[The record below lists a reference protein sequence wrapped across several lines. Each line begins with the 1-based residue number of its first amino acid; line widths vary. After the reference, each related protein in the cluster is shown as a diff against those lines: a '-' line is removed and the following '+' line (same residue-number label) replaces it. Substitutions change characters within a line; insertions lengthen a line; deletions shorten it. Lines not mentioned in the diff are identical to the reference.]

1 MSKPKPKKEE
11 ENLDSGSDTETE
23 SEEEED
29 TVSCFRES
37 IVSNY
42 RDIYLLML
50 CLNAGIDGKPKS
62 SIVHD

>member
-42 RDIYLLML
+42 RDIFFFDAVFE
-50 CLNAGIDGKPKS
+50 CRD
-62 SIVHD
+62 